1 MGFEPTPGIVKI
13 PVRHTPSLHKYVESI
28 PRLASR
34 YPQRLDTIYES
45 RPLGARQVGLRCL
58 SMWLLPQP
66 LQGRFALR
74 ISSTYLPFTSPHYN
88 RARQQDPRVGVVP
101 ETVKLLIGVHY
112 KCNPSLARASS
123 FATGRESPYC
133 FRCSLS
139 NAYTRARLTVFSV
152 FEVGNNHCYFQAQ
165 YFTPRLI
172 SMPPYAT

>member
-112 KCNPSLARASS
+112 KCSPSLARASS
-123 FATGRESPYC
+123 FATGRGSPYTFGADQPAHIEWC
-133 FRCSLS
+133 TQ
-139 NAYTRARLTVFSV
+139 AAFSV
-152 FEVGNNHCYFQAQ
+152 FCGEGH
-165 YFTPRLI
+165 
-172 SMPPYAT
+172 S

>member
-101 ETVKLLIGVHY
+101 ETVKLLIGVY
-112 KCNPSLARASS
+112 YIYVLPLLLEPALSLLGAGHLITFGADQPVRVSPRR
-123 FATGRESPYC
+123 TGRFLC
-133 FRCSLS
+133 FLR
-139 NAYTRARLTVFSV
+139 
-152 FEVGNNHCYFQAQ
+152 
-165 YFTPRLI
+165 
-172 SMPPYAT
+172 